1 MLWRPEF
8 FIWSQSSPWQPN
20 MEITQNQ
27 WDRVSRRYCGLYG
40 KSLAQGLRSSSL
52 RSNQCKLVLL
62 QKTSKALNTNPK
74 ILHSPGHRQFCLY
87 DDIIK
92 MASWHNSRELISTPK
107 FCPSI
112 LSTAFWSLESQF
124 PWKRIDRASIQS
136 NRKWRQFKCAEE
148 IRIRS
153 RTVAPKLTLEKLTCY
168 QAKGNLR

>member
-1 MLWRPEF
+1 MRHAIVRNYLKWPC
-8 FIWSQSSPWQPN
+8 N
-20 MEITQNQ
+20 MKTFVFGNFMIGFT
-27 WDRVSRRYCGLYG
+27 VTYVYC
-40 KSLAQGLRSSSL
+40 KFRCEWKEKKFDNS
-52 RSNQCKLVLL
+52 V
-62 QKTSKALNTNPK
+62 TN
-74 ILHSPGHRQFCLY
+74 PGHRQFCLY

-92 MASWHNSRELISTPK
+92 MASWHNSRELTAIPK

-136 NRKWRQFKCAEE
+136 IRKWRQFKCAEE

-153 RTVAPKLTLEKLTCY
+153 RTVAPKLSLEWLTCY